1 MQRRSTAAMTVMT
14 RTRQSRK
21 SDPRPRIKNQQP
33 FIKNREERRKHYKV
47 SISTATNTTTIITTT
62 STTTA
67 RSRKT
72 ATQKP
77 NRLNRGFVVDSQTLQ
92 ATPEQRRE

>member
-1 MQRRSTAAMTVMT
+1 MTVMT

-67 RSRKT
+67 RSRKNSNT
-72 ATQKP
+72 ETQP
-77 NRLNRGFVVDSQTLQ
+77 TQ
-92 ATPEQRRE
+92 